1 MERKKATIMTS
12 NDSGTPISRRRFL
25 RVAAAG
31 ISGLG
36 IGSLLAACGGTA
48 APAADA
54 PAGAAPTAAAAAP
67 VQGNTAVTE
76 ITFWW
81 WDDAGKIWAE
91 EYNKKDPTIKVTFV
105 NTPFADAHDKLLTS
119 FAAGSGAP
127 DVASIEIGRVGG
139 FTAKGG
145 LVNLA
150 EAPYDGAKY
159 KNDMVA
165 YKWTQGSTEDGRLV
179 AFPWDIG
186 PAGVWYRTDLFEA
199 AGYPTEPEKVEEL
212 IGTKAHTW
220 DDFLAFGK
228 EFKAKSGGKTSL
240 FANAGVDIYG
250 AVYRQQ
256 GEGYQEG
263 NKILIE
269 EKGLRPFQMAD
280 KARKGEIDANIDWWG
295 ADWAAGMKANAFA
308 GMVIA
313 AWMQGG
319 LTRDHPQ
326 TVGKWRVIHAPEANY
341 NWGGS
346 FVAIPEQ
353 SKNKE
358 AAWKFVQWACATA
371 EGQNV
376 LFKKSGVMPAY
387 KPAWQDPLY
396 EAPVDFFGG
405 QKTYKIWTEI
415 ADNIPAILRTPNDL
429 QLDDIVGAELTKV
442 LKEAKDPAQ
451 AVKDAEAE
459 ALKRIEG
466 VVG

>member
-1 MERKKATIMTS
+1 MSSKS
-12 NDSGTPISRRRFL
+12 SGSPISRRRFL

-31 ISGLG
+31 VSGLG
-36 IGSLLAACGGTA
+36 IGSLLAACGGAA
-48 APAADA
+48 APASDA
-54 PAGAAPTAAAAAP
+54 PAAAAPTAASAAAP
-67 VQGNTAVTE
+67 AQGNTAVTE

-91 EYNKKDPTIKVTFV
+91 EYTKKDPTIKVNFV

-179 AFPWDIG
+179 AMPWDIG

-199 AGYPTEPEKVEEL
+199 AGYPTDPQKVEEL
-212 IGTKAHTW
+212 IGGPNHKW
-220 DDFLAFGK
+220 EDFLAFAK
-228 EFKAKSGGKTSL
+228 EFKQKTGGKTSL
-240 FANAGVDIYG
+240 FANANTDIYG

-269 EKGLRPFQMAD
+269 EKAARPFALAAQ
-280 KARKGEIDANIDWWG
+280 ARKEEIDANIDWWG
-295 ADWAAGMKANAFA
+295 ADWAAGVKANAFA

-319 LTRDHPQ
+319 LTRDQPQ
-326 TVGKWRVIHAPEANY
+326 TVGKWRVIHAPEKNY

-358 AAWKFVQWACATA
+358 AAWKFVQWACCSA

-376 LFKKSGVMPAY
+376 LFKQSGVMPAY

-442 LKEAKDPAQ
+442 MKENKDPAQ

-466 VVG
+466 VTA

>member
-1 MERKKATIMTS
+1 MISK
-12 NDSGTPISRRRFL
+12 DSGSSLSRRRFL

-36 IGSLLAACGGTA
+36 IGSLLAACGGTTTP
-48 APAADA
+48 PAADA

-67 VQGNTAVTE
+67 AQGNTAVTE
-76 ITFWW
+76 ISFWW
-81 WDDAGKIWAE
+81 WSEDGKVWAD
-91 EYNKKDPTIKVTFV
+91 EYAKVNPQIKVNFV

-127 DVASIEIGRVGG
+127 DVASIEIGRIGG

-199 AGYPTEPEKVEEL
+199 AGYPSDPQKIEEM

-220 DDFLAFGK
+220 DDFLNFAK
-228 EFKAKSGGKTSL
+228 EFKAKTGGKTSL
-240 FANAGVDIYG
+240 FANAQVDLYG

-256 GEGYQEG
+256 GEGYQQG

-269 EKGLRPFQMAD
+269 EKGLRPFQLAAQ
-280 KARKGEIDANIDWWG
+280 ARKDKIDAAIDWWG
-295 ADWAAGMKANAFA
+295 ADWNAGTEAGAFA

-319 LTRDHPQ
+319 LARDHPK

-376 LFKKSGVMPAY
+376 LFKKSGVFPAY

-396 EAPVDFFGG
+396 DAPVDFYGG
-405 QKTYKIWTEI
+405 QKAYRLYAEI
-415 ADNIPAILRTPNDL
+415 ADNVKAIFRTPNDV
-429 QLDDIVGAELTKV
+429 QLDNIVSAELTKV
-442 LKEAKDPAQ
+442 LKENKDPA
-451 AVKDAEAE
+451 ASVKDAEAE
-459 ALKRIEG
+459 ALKRIDG
-466 VVG
+466 VVA